1 MHSHVTWILYESMSH
16 WSPQSYGQSALS
28 FFIYQSH
35 PSIQI
40 HITFCCL
47 LCFVVFYFL
56 FVWMVLIMSG
66 TWKPHWASRLRWVDY
81 YSIPTTSYVNWQPLY
96 MQHLVFW
103 TLQWNFHLCTNES
116 ISWGILNNNFKSFQ
130 IPKILTVF
138 RMTFTHRKHVAEWQF
153 FVLLVKLIIMKLSLQ
168 LSLPLLKFEKII
180 AIKIQLYCSFL
191 CHKIYE
197 FSPSIDIC

>member
-1 MHSHVTWILYESMSH
+1 MFHPYEPKRHIIPTCICMHSHVTWIFYESMSH

-28 FFIYQSH
+28 FFIYKSH

-47 LCFVVFYFL
+47 LCFVVFYLL
-56 FVWMVLIMSG
+56 FVWMVLIMSA
-66 TWKPHWASRLRWVDY
+66 TWKPHWASRLRWVDD

-96 MQHLVFW
+96 MQQSVL
-103 TLQWNFHLCTNES
+103 NFHLCTNES

-138 RMTFTHRKHVAEWQF
+138 RMTFTHRKHIPE
-153 FVLLVKLIIMKLSLQ
+153 
-168 LSLPLLKFEKII
+168 
-180 AIKIQLYCSFL
+180 
-191 CHKIYE
+191 
-197 FSPSIDIC
+197 

>member
-1 MHSHVTWILYESMSH
+1 MFSLKALITKCFHVSSIWAKETYNTYMYLHSHVTWILCESMSH

-56 FVWMVLIMSG
+56 FVWMILIMSA
-66 TWKPHWASRLRWVDY
+66 TWKPHWASRLRWVDD

-96 MQHLVFW
+96 MQQSVLNTPVKFPFVH
-103 TLQWNFHLCTNES
+103 QW
-116 ISWGILNNNFKSFQ
+116 K
-130 IPKILTVF
+130 
-138 RMTFTHRKHVAEWQF
+138 
-153 FVLLVKLIIMKLSLQ
+153 
-168 LSLPLLKFEKII
+168 
-180 AIKIQLYCSFL
+180 YFL
-191 CHKIYE
+191 RN
-197 FSPSIDIC
+197 S